1 MMRFLFVA
9 LFSLISISS
18 VFSQSS
24 EPQRMSSVELE
35 IRRLDLA
42 EARAFKEK
50 DKRLIEQF
58 FAKNS
63 VVNNPRNSLTF
74 GSVGVVAA
82 TRLGASDY
90 FSFDRN
96 IESVQI
102 YAKTAIV
109 MGDETVVLKNETGGA
124 GVTVRRRY
132 TNIWMKTGKMWQI
145 VARHANVICP

>member
-1 MMRFLFVA
+1 MMRCLFVV
-9 LFSLISISS
+9 LFSFISISS
-18 VFSQSS
+18 AFSQSS
-24 EPQRMSSVELE
+24 KPKRISSVELE

-50 DKRLIEQF
+50 DERLIEQF

-74 GSVGVVAA
+74 GSAGVIAV

-90 FSFDRN
+90 FLFDRN

-102 YAKTAIV
+102 YEKTAVV
-109 MGDETVVLKNETGGA
+109 MGNEMVVLKNEAGGA
-124 GVTVRRRY
+124 GATVRRRY
-132 TNIWMKTGKMWQI
+132 TNIWMKTSKNWQI